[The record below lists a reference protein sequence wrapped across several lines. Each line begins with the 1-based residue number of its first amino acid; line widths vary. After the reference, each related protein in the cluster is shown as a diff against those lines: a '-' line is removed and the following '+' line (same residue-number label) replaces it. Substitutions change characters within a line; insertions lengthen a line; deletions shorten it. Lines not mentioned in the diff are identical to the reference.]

1 MSEGVSDDPGGGEEP
16 KAEKYPFTFIML
28 IVAAALYL
36 LLRLVQG
43 IGWIA
48 DKVGG

>member
-1 MSEGVSDDPGGGEEP
+1 MSEDPGGGEEP
-16 KAEKYPFTFIML
+16 RSEKYPFTFIIL

-43 IGWIA
+43 VGWLA
-48 DKVGG
+48 DRVSG